1 MSRSNSSEIL
11 ISFLSFLSI
20 VQSVPLTL
28 EWYKMVPLLLY
39 SPSCP
44 VFSVY
49 ARLSSSLASF
59 FRGGGEIFSINRFK
73 PLTINPSLQ
82 TACPVF
88 SGRGKGEIIIS
99 FLQGNKGRYILFLQ
113 GNND

>member
-1 MSRSNSSEIL
+1 
-11 ISFLSFLSI
+11 
-20 VQSVPLTL
+20 
-28 EWYKMVPLLLY
+28 
-39 SPSCP
+39 
-44 VFSVY
+44 
-49 ARLSSSLASF
+49 
-59 FRGGGEIFSINRFK
+59 
-73 PLTINPSLQ
+73 LTINPSLQ